1 MDRIKTIATVTIA
14 LALVG
19 ILVMFVRLHLKA
31 DAMMDKIERI
41 EGLMPDFDGLKE
53 RASEG
58 IKKRIDDAIRQ
69 R

>member
-31 DAMMDKIERI
+31 DAMMYKIERI
-41 EGLMPDFDGLKE
+41 EGLMPVRSLE
-53 RASEG
+53 EALAW
-58 IKKRIDDAIRQ
+58 IDS
-69 R
+69 